1 MEMRNELINKLN
13 KKDKEEMLSRIKKEK
28 DNSYHS
34 IGFSFVDTLFKYLV
48 LLVILIPLYFIAFE
62 TAHPELLIAAMGF
75 FFIIVKVLLYAVAIG
90 FIIDYII
97 FFIKQIRII
106 RIKKEYFEVIPK
118 RK

>member
-1 MEMRNELINKLN
+1 M
-13 KKDKEEMLSRIKKEK
+13 
-28 DNSYHS
+28 
-34 IGFSFVDTLFKYLV
+34 V
-48 LLVILIPLYFIAFE
+48 IPLYFIAFE
-62 TAHPELLIAAMGF
+62 TAHPELLIAAMGL

-90 FIIDYII
+90 FVIDYII

>member
-1 MEMRNELINKLN
+1 MRNELINKLN

-62 TAHPELLIAAMGF
+62 TAHPDVLIAAMGLF
-75 FFIIVKVLLYAVAIG
+75 IIIVKVLLYAVAIG
-90 FIIDYII
+90 FIIDCII
-97 FFIKQIRII
+97 FFIKQIRISK
-106 RIKKEYFEVIPK
+106 IKREYFKIISK
-118 RK
+118 RT

>member
-1 MEMRNELINKLN
+1 MRNELINKLN

-34 IGFSFVDTLFKYLV
+34 IGFSFVDRLFKYLV

-90 FIIDYII
+90 FVIDYII

>member
-1 MEMRNELINKLN
+1 
-13 KKDKEEMLSRIKKEK
+13 
-28 DNSYHS
+28 
-34 IGFSFVDTLFKYLV
+34 
-48 LLVILIPLYFIAFE
+48 
-62 TAHPELLIAAMGF
+62 MGF